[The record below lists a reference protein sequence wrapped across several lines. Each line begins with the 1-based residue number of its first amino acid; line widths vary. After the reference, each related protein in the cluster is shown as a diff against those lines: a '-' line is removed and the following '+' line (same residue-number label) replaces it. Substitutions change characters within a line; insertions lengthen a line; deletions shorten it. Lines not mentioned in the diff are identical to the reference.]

1 MTLTKNRSRRGLQA
15 SPPSGT
21 LTVFKSKT
29 KTGQLS
35 VERTVGF
42 R

>member
-15 SPPSGT
+15 TPASGT
-21 LTVFKSKT
+21 LTVFKPKT
-29 KTGQLS
+29 KTGHMS

>member
-1 MTLTKNRSRRGLQA
+1 MQLAKNWSRRGLPA

-21 LTVFKSKT
+21 LTVFKSKI

-35 VERTVGF
+35 VERTGGF

>member
-1 MTLTKNRSRRGLQA
+1 MRLAKNRARRGLPA